1 MRYIMSVKTD
11 DGQNFT
17 GHDRNRRAD
26 TMKKK
31 NVLDQITFDYLNGYI
46 TLDNAVCA
54 LWSLG
59 IIKHNSKAEALK
71 VMGF

>member
-1 MRYIMSVKTD
+1 
-11 DGQNFT
+11 
-17 GHDRNRRAD
+17 
-26 TMKKK
+26 MKKK